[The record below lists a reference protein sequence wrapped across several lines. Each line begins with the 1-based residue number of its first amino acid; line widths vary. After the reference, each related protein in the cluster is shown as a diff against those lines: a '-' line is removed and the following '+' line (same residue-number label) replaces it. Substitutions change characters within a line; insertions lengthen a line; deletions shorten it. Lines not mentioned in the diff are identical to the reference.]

1 MATVGFENSFG
12 QNSKATQAEVL
23 AYFNT
28 YEDHYI
34 RRKNAVNLTKFATDG
49 VIEFRMHNGTLN
61 GHKITTWALLH
72 HQILS
77 FAANSTSFEDF
88 RNFSPCLE
96 GLMTMLNVGS
106 DLKRD
111 LRARREEVG
120 MDLGRNQSYGEV
132 YHAFQVR
139 GDA

>member
-1 MATVGFENSFG
+1 
-12 QNSKATQAEVL
+12 
-23 AYFNT
+23 
-28 YEDHYI
+28 
-34 RRKNAVNLTKFATDG
+34 
-49 VIEFRMHNGTLN
+49 MHNGTLN

-77 FAANSTSFEDF
+77 FAANSTSFADF
-88 RNFSPCLE
+88 RNFSPTLE

-111 LRARREEVG
+111 LRARQEEVG
-120 MDLGRNQSYGEV
+120 MDLGRNQSYGDV
-132 YHAFQVR
+132 WYNFQVR